1 MRLRMESLDEGR
13 EPSTDDVAVHFARD
27 ASVAIPEEKCA
38 SKCIFVSPSLC
49 LHLFFSIT
57 IKIRIANFGLRI
69 SDLSRSSHKSE
80 IRNSKVFRDVG

>member
-57 IKIRIANFGLRI
+57 PNFELRI
-69 SDLSRSSHKSE
+69 PDLELTMCWITR
-80 IRNSKVFRDVG
+80 